1 MELTMGAM
9 ELLDSRIQD
18 CLKEL
23 GIDRLTE
30 LQERSIPLLMKEK
43 NALLIAPTG
52 VGKTEAAVLPILQ
65 NIMTLKPETISL
77 VYITPLRALNRDML
91 RRMSFFGEHLG
102 IDVAVRHGDTSQKE
116 RTRQSKH
123 PPDVLITTPETLQ
136 IMFTGRRLRSQLKN
150 VKWVV
155 VDEIHELAG
164 DDRGG
169 QLSVGLE
176 RLVALSGRDFQ
187 RIGLSATVGNDEEVA
202 NFLGGVGRTVEIVRV
217 DMPKGMKIFVEV
229 PSKKRTD
236 EKLAEEL
243 HVIEEM
249 APAIRRCRSLIE
261 EHRSTLFFVNTRDNA
276 EFMSSRLK
284 LWDEAFP
291 LGVHHGSLSKNVR
304 IQMEDEFKSRILK
317 SLICTSSLELGIDV
331 GHADFVLQFSSPRQV
346 GRLTQRIG
354 RSGHGVGEVSDGRI
368 LATDPDDF
376 AEAIVIARKSLAGE
390 LEDLKVRENDLC
402 VLANQIVALG
412 MTDRRNDVDESFEMI
427 RRAYPFRNLEKSRF
441 IAVLEQLSELRTI
454 WLREGS
460 FSRSRGSMD
469 YFYENISMIPDEKTY
484 VVVDISS
491 RRPIGILDESYVASY
506 AEAGTTFIMRGITW
520 QIAEIKED
528 QILVERYHRLGTIP
542 SWVGEEIPVPFAI
555 AMEVGAVRRTGSFED
570 YNCNDHGKDEFMKYL
585 ESQKASP
592 VPTDKLVTIES
603 AGDEIIINGCF
614 GSKPNETLGRLIAAM
629 LSARLGESVGM
640 HSDPYRIILQLPRK
654 TDPNLVE
661 EVLMTTDPDAL
672 DGFLKIVLRNS
683 NQLRWHFLYVAKK
696 FGAVRRGLNYRAV
709 NVGRLMSA
717 FEETPLFDEALDKM
731 IWRKMDVP
739 TASKVLKMIQNGEIE
754 VQISQGLSNIALAGY
769 EKARELVAPRYADK
783 QTLAALKKRVEKQEV
798 LLACM
803 NCQATSRSKVAD
815 VPEKIKCQVC
825 GSVMLASLHPLD
837 RSLLKLLDKKNP
849 TKDEKREIKRLMKS
863 ASLVREKGRKA
874 VFVLAGRGVGPDT
887 AGRILARLHETEE
900 ELLRDL
906 LAGEINYART
916 KRFWD

>member
-1 MELTMGAM
+1 MGAM

-30 LQERSIPLLMKEK
+30 LQERSIPLLMEGK

-52 VGKTEAAVLPILQ
+52 VGKTEAAVMPILQ
-65 NIMTLKPETISL
+65 SIMKEKPDRISL
-77 VYITPLRALNRDML
+77 IYITPLRALNRDML

-123 PPDVLITTPETLQ
+123 PPDVLITTPETFQ
-136 IMFTGRRLRSQLKN
+136 IMFTGRRLRKQLEN

-164 DDRGG
+164 DERGG

-176 RLVALSGRDFQ
+176 RLAALSGADFQ

-202 NFLGGVGRTVEIVRV
+202 NFLGGVGRKVEIVRV
-217 DMPKGMKIFVEV
+217 DMPKGMRIFVEV
-229 PSKKRTD
+229 PSKKKID

-261 EHRSTLFFVNTRDNA
+261 KHNSTLFFVNTRDNA

-284 LWDEAFP
+284 LWDDAFP
-291 LGVHHGSLSKNVR
+291 IGVHHGSLSKNVR
-304 IQMEDEFKSRILK
+304 IQMEDEFKSRTLK
-317 SLICTSSLELGIDV
+317 ALICTSSLELGIDV

-354 RSGHGVGEVSDGRI
+354 RSGHGVGEVSDGSV

-390 LEDLKVRENDLC
+390 LEDLQVRENDLC
-402 VLANQIVALG
+402 VLANQIVAMG
-412 MTDRRNDVDESFEMI
+412 MTSGRNDIDESYEII
-427 RRAYPFRNLEKSRF
+427 RRAYPFRNLQKSRF

-454 WLREGS
+454 WMREDT

-484 VVVDISS
+484 VVIDISS

-520 QIAEIKED
+520 QIAEIKD
-528 QILVERYHRLGTIP
+528 DRILVERYHRLGTIP
-542 SWVGEEIPVPFAI
+542 SWIGEEIPVPFPV
-555 AMEVGAVRRTGSFED
+555 AMEVGKVRRTASFEG
-570 YNCNDHGKDEFMKYL
+570 YNANDEGKKKFEEYL
-585 ESQKASP
+585 MSQKSSP
-592 VPTDKLVTIES
+592 VPTDRLITIEY
-603 AGDEIIINGCF
+603 AGDEMVINACF
-614 GSKPNETLGRLIAAM
+614 GSKPNETLGRLVAAM
-629 LSARLGESVGM
+629 VSARLGESVGM
-640 HSDPYRIILQLPRK
+640 HSDPYRIIIQLPRK
-654 TDPNLVE
+654 INPELVE
-661 EVLMTTDPDAL
+661 EVLRTTESDAL
-672 DGFLKIVLRNS
+672 DGFLKVVLRNS

-696 FGAVRRGLNYRAV
+696 FGAVRRGLDYRQV
-709 NVGRLMSA
+709 NVGRLMGA
-717 FEETPLFDEALDKM
+717 FEDTPLFDEALDKM
-731 IWRKMDVP
+731 IWQKMDVP
-739 TASKVLKMIQNGEIE
+739 TASKALKMIQSGEID
-754 VQISQGLSNIALAGY
+754 VQVCHGLSNIALAGY
-769 EKARELVAPRYADK
+769 EKARELVAPKYADK
-783 QTLAALKKRVEKQEV
+783 QTLEALKKRVEKQKV
-798 LLACM
+798 VLACI
-803 NCQATSRSKVAD
+803 NCQTTFRTKVSD
-815 VPEKIKCQVC
+815 VPEKIKCQSC
-825 GSVMLASLHPLD
+825 GSLMLASIHPLD
-837 RSLLKLLDKKNP
+837 RPLLKLLEKKKP
-849 TKDEKREIKRLMKS
+849 TKAEKREIKRLMKN

-887 AGRILARLHETEE
+887 AGRILARLHQSEE

-906 LAGEINYART
+906 LASEINYART

>member
-1 MELTMGAM
+1 MGAM
-9 ELLDSRIQD
+9 ELLDSHIQD

-30 LQERSIPLLMKEK
+30 LQERSIPLLMEGR

-65 NIMTLKPETISL
+65 SIMEEKPEKISL
-77 VYITPLRALNRDML
+77 IYITPLRALNRDML

-123 PPDVLITTPETLQ
+123 PPDILITTPETFQ
-136 IMFTGRRLRSQLKN
+136 IMFTGRRLRKQLEN

-164 DDRGG
+164 DERGG

-176 RLVALSGRDFQ
+176 RLAALSGTDFQ
-187 RIGLSATVGNDEEVA
+187 RIGLSATVGNDKEVA
-202 NFLGGVGRTVEIVRV
+202 NFLGGVGRKVEIIRV

-229 PSKKRTD
+229 PSKKKID

-261 EHRSTLFFVNTRDNA
+261 KHNSTLFFVNTRDNA

-304 IQMEDEFKSRILK
+304 IQMEDEFKSGILK
-317 SLICTSSLELGIDV
+317 ALICTSSLELGIDV
-331 GHADFVLQFSSPRQV
+331 GHADFVLQFNSPRQV

-354 RSGHGVGEVSDGRI
+354 RSGHGVGEVSDGTV

-376 AEAIVIARKSLAGE
+376 AEAIVIARKALAAE

-402 VLANQIVALG
+402 VLANQIVAMG
-412 MTDRRNDVDESFEMI
+412 MTSGRNDIDESYEVI
-427 RRAYPFRNLEKSRF
+427 RRAYPFRHLEKSRYV
-441 IAVLEQLSELRTI
+441 AVLEQLSELRTI
-454 WLREGS
+454 WMRES
-460 FSRSRGSMD
+460 TFSRSRGSTD

-484 VVVDISS
+484 VVIDISS

-528 QILVERYHRLGTIP
+528 RILVERYHRLGTIP
-542 SWVGEEIPVPFAI
+542 SWIGEEIPVPFPV
-555 AMEVGAVRRTGSFED
+555 AMEVGKVRRTASFKG
-570 YNCNDHGKDEFMKYL
+570 YNANDEGKREFKKYL
-585 ESQKASP
+585 KSQKSSP
-592 VPTDKLVTIES
+592 VPTDRLVTIES
-603 AGDEIIINGCF
+603 AGDEIVINACF
-614 GSKPNETLGRLIAAM
+614 GSKPNETLGRLVAAM
-629 LSARLGESVGM
+629 VSARLGESVGM
-640 HSDPYRIILQLPRK
+640 HSDPYRIIIQLPRK
-654 TDPNLVE
+654 VKPELVE
-661 EVLMTTDPDAL
+661 EVLRKTDPDAL
-672 DGFLKIVLRNS
+672 DVFLKVVLRNS

-696 FGAVRRGLNYRAV
+696 FGAVRRGLDYRQI

-731 IWRKMDVP
+731 IWQKMDVP
-739 TASKVLKMIQNGEIE
+739 TASKALRMIQSGEID
-754 VQISQGLSNIALAGY
+754 VQVRHGLSNIALAGY
-769 EKARELVAPRYADK
+769 EKARELVAPKYADK
-783 QTLAALKKRVEKQEV
+783 QTLEALKRRVEKQKV

-803 NCQATSRSKVAD
+803 NCQATSRTKVAD
-815 VPEKIKCQVC
+815 VPEKIKCQLC
-825 GSVMLASLHPLD
+825 GSVMLASIHPLD
-837 RSLLKLLDKKNP
+837 RPLLKLLEKKKP
-849 TKDEKREIKRLMKS
+849 SKLEKREIKRLMKN

-874 VFVLAGRGVGPDT
+874 VFVLAGRGIGPDT
-887 AGRILARLHETEE
+887 AGRILARLHQSEE

-906 LAGEINYART
+906 LASEINYART